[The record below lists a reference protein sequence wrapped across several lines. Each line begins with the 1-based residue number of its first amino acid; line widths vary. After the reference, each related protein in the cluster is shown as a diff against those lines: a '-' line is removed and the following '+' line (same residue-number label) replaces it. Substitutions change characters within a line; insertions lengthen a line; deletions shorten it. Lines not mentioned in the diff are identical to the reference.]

1 MTSAELREKFLNFFE
16 KKGHKIM
23 PSSSLLSSDKSV
35 LFTTA
40 GMQQFKEYFIGK
52 KSAKK
57 DFENTRVMSCQK
69 CFRSDDI
76 EEVGDST
83 HHTFFE
89 MLGNFSFNDYFKK
102 QVIEFAWEFL
112 TKELKLDKERIFVT
126 LFKGNRFIPKDE
138 ETKAIWHEDIGIKME
153 KIVEFGEKDNFWGPV
168 SDTGP
173 CGPCSEIHY
182 DRGQE
187 FSRKKCSKKG
197 CGPNCECGRFV
208 EIWNLVFLE
217 YNKNEQK
224 KFDILE
230 QKNIDTGM
238 GFERMLAII
247 QNKESA
253 YETDLF
259 FQIIQRIENKSFD
272 SYKLNPKPFR
282 IIADH
287 IRATCFLIAEGIVP
301 SNMEHG
307 YILRRVLRRAIR
319 YIKILDIPCDCLVP
333 LSKKVIEIYSP
344 TYPELKNRQDD
355 IFHIIK
361 KEQEKFDIAL
371 KKGLKK
377 FEKLLKQK
385 IENMEAKIIEGDIVF
400 DLYQSYGFPFEFT
413 KELATEKGFK
423 IDEKDFRRAV
433 RKHQRVSNAG
443 AEKKFGGHGI
453 KESEL
458 KFSETKIA
466 KLHTATHLLHSALRN
481 VLGNEAR
488 QMGSNINEE
497 RLRFDFSFYRKLT
510 DEEKEE
516 IENLVNKKIKEN
528 LEVKERTMDFEKA
541 KKIGALAF
549 FKEKYPEQVS
559 VYCIGNFSKEI
570 CAGPHIR
577 NTKELGEFK
586 IIKEQS
592 SSSGVRRIKAIIIP

>member
-1 MTSAELREKFLNFFE
+1 MTFVEFRAKFLDFFE
-16 KKGHKIM
+16 KQGRKIV

-52 KSAKK
+52 KSATK
-57 DFENTRVMSCQK
+57 DFGNTRVTSCQK

-89 MLGNFSFNDYFKK
+89 MLGNFSFNDYSKK
-102 QVIEFAWEFL
+102 QAIKFAWEFL
-112 TKELKLDKERIFVT
+112 SQELKLNKEQLYVT
-126 LFKGNRFIPKDE
+126 IFKGNSFIPKDE
-138 ETKAIWHEDIGIKME
+138 EAKMIWQNDIGLKPE
-153 KIVEFGEKDNFWGPV
+153 KIREFGEKDNFWGPV
-168 SDTGP
+168 SDTGV

-182 DRGQE
+182 DRGE
-187 FSRKKCSKKG
+187 KFSKKKCSKKG

-224 KFDILE
+224 KFDMLE

-238 GFERMLAII
+238 GFERVLAII

-259 FQIIQRIENKSFD
+259 FQIIQQIENESSD
-272 SYKLNPKPFR
+272 SYRLNPKPFR

-287 IRATCFLIAEGIVP
+287 IRATCFLIAQGVVP
-301 SNMEHG
+301 SNVEHG

-319 YIKILDIPCDCLVP
+319 YVKILNIQSDCLVC
-333 LSKKVIEIYSP
+333 LSKEVVKIYGES
-344 TYPELKNRQDD
+344 YPELKSKQDD
-355 IFHIIK
+355 ILSIIK
-361 KEQEKFDIAL
+361 KEQEKFAVAL
-371 KKGLKK
+371 KKGIKK
-377 FEKLLKQK
+377 FEKLLKRK
-385 IENMEAKIIEGDIVF
+385 IENKEAKFIDGEAVF

-423 IDEKDFRRAV
+423 IDAKDFRRAM
-433 RKHQRVSNAG
+433 RKHQKISNAG
-443 AEKKFGGHGI
+443 AKKKFGGHGI
-453 KESEL
+453 EKSEL
-458 KFSETKIA
+458 KFANTKIA

-481 VLGNEAR
+481 VLGNEVR

-510 DEEKEE
+510 DEEKLE
-516 IENLVNKKIKEN
+516 IENLVNEKIKEN
-528 LEVKERTMDFEKA
+528 LEVKERTMSYEEA
-541 KKIGALAF
+541 KKAGALAF
-549 FKEKYPEQVS
+549 FKEKYPKQVS
-559 VYCIGNFSKEI
+559 VYCIGDFSKEI
-570 CAGPHIR
+570 CAGPHIK

-592 SSSGVRRIKAIIIP
+592 SSSGVRRIKAIVL

>member
-1 MTSAELREKFLNFFE
+1 MISNELREKFLNFFVKQE
-16 KKGHKIM
+16 HKIVH
-23 PSSSLLSSDKSV
+23 SSSLLSSDDSV

-40 GMQQFKEYFIGK
+40 GMQQFKEYFIGD

-57 DFENTRVMSCQK
+57 DFGNTRAVSCQK
-69 CFRSDDI
+69 CFRTDDI
-76 EEVGDST
+76 EEVGDTT

-89 MLGNFSFNDYFKK
+89 MFGNFSFNDYFKK
-102 QVIEFAWEFL
+102 QAIEFAWEFL
-112 TKELKLDKERIFVT
+112 TQELKLNKEQFFVT
-126 LFKGNRFIPKDE
+126 IFKGDKLIPKDE
-138 ETKAIWHEDIGIKME
+138 ETKTIWKDDIGIKPE
-153 KIVEFGEKDNFWGPV
+153 KIIEFGEKDNFWGPV
-168 SDTGP
+168 SDTGL

-182 DRGQE
+182 DRGE
-187 FSRKKCSKKG
+187 KFSKKKCSKKG

-224 KFDILE
+224 KFSVLE

-238 GFERMLAII
+238 GFERMLAIV
-247 QNKESA
+247 QDKESA

-259 FQIIQRIENKSFD
+259 FQIIQQIESKCSD

-287 IRATCFLIAEGIVP
+287 IRSACFLIAEGVVP

-319 YIKILDIPCDCLVP
+319 YIKILDISSDCLIP

-344 TYPELKNRQDD
+344 IYPELKNKQND
-355 IFHIIK
+355 IFYVIE

-371 KKGLKK
+371 KKGLAK
-377 FEKLLKQK
+377 FEKLLKLK
-385 IENMEAKIIEGDIVF
+385 IDNKEAKVIDGESVF
-400 DLYQSYGFPFEFT
+400 NLYQSYGFPFEFT
-413 KELATEKGFK
+413 KELATEKGFR
-423 IDEKDFRRAV
+423 IDAKDFRRAR
-433 RKHQRVSNAG
+433 RKHQKISNAG

-453 KESEL
+453 KKSEL
-458 KFSETKIA
+458 KFSDTKIA
-466 KLHTATHLLHSALRN
+466 RLHTATHLLHSALRN
-481 VLGNEAR
+481 VLGDEVR

-510 DEEKEE
+510 DEEKQE
-516 IENLVNKKIKEN
+516 IEDLVNEKIKEN
-528 LEVKERTMDFEKA
+528 LEVKERTMDYEQA

-559 VYCIGNFSKEI
+559 VYCIGDFSKEI
-570 CAGPHIR
+570 CAGPHIK
-577 NTKELGEFK
+577 NTKELGEIK

-592 SSSGVRRIKAIIIP
+592 SSSGIRRIKAILL